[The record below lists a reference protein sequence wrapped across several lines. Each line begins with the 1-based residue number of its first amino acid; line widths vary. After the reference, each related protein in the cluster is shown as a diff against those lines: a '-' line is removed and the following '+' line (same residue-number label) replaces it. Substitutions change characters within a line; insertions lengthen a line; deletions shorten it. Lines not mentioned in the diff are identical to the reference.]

1 MAYSPW
7 VLKDEADLQ
16 QWILRRLGA
25 PLLKVE
31 LTADHLTDNIEDAKR
46 WFAAKKGWRRFMAL
60 DVIPNQSEYDL
71 PLDVD
76 VVIDVVSAYDPLDLS
91 ILSFPY
97 WLPPENNQIP
107 YSVFNAAGNSG
118 GLYSNYTQTLQFIET
133 ARRVLSA
140 EADWRQENRKLQL
153 FPNPTRAGKAVIEY
167 TSHTMS
173 PVTELSERDHDLLKR
188 MALAFA
194 KMDLG
199 RIRSK
204 FDSYP
209 TAQGTAQMDGA
220 ALLDEAKTEIEN
232 LNEELAASAMP
243 MGFLVG

>member
-1 MAYSPW
+1 MPDPW
-7 VLKDEADLQ
+7 VLKDEEDLG

-31 LTADHLTDNIEDAKR
+31 LTADHLRDNIEDAKR
-46 WFAAKKGWRRFMAL
+46 WFAAKKGWRRFYGF
-60 DVIPNQSEYDL
+60 DVQPNKSEYDL

-76 VVIDVVSAYDPLDLS
+76 VVIDVVFAYDPLDLS
-91 ILSFPY
+91 ILAYPY

-107 YSVFNAAGNSG
+107 YSVFNVAGNSG

-153 FPNPTRAGKAVIEY
+153 FPNPTRAGKAVVEY
-167 TSHTMS
+167 TTHTMS
-173 PVTELSERDHDLLKR
+173 PVTELSERDHELLKR
-188 MALAFA
+188 YALAQA
-194 KMDLG
+194 KKDLG

-204 FDSYP
+204 FDQYP
-209 TAQGTAQMDGA
+209 TAQGTTQMDGT
-220 ALLDEAKTEIEN
+220 ALLEEAKEDIEK
-232 LNEELAASAMP
+232 LNEELADSAMP
-243 MGFLVG
+243 MGFLTG